1 MTRKEARKII
11 EIIDKVYCT
20 LDKEERQALAV
31 AIHALE
37 QGSIIDKIRAE
48 IKGMYRVVL
57 KDAPEDDWAVK
68 WNECVDEVLQI
79 IDKYKAESEAKN

>member
-1 MTRKEARKII
+1 MTREEAREII

-31 AIHALE
+31 AIRALE
-37 QGSIIDKIRAE
+37 QGSIIGKIRAE

-57 KDAPEDDWAVK
+57 KDTPEDDWAVK

-79 IDKYKAESEAKN
+79 IDKCIAESEAKN